1 MGRATVETM
10 GSSSNNT
17 TVATAILVS
26 SNNINNIMVVETINN
41 NNSRTLRL
49 KQLSKGIS
57 HASYASWKVAAS
69 SCEAEALILHI
80 GLTL

>member
-10 GSSSNNT
+10 GNNIKVSNT
-17 TVATAILVS
+17 TVAKAAILVS
-26 SNNINNIMVVETINN
+26 SSNIMAETIS

-49 KQLSKGIS
+49 KQLSKGSS

-69 SCEAEALILHI
+69 SCKA
-80 GLTL
+80 

>member
-10 GSSSNNT
+10 GNTIKVSNT
-17 TVATAILVS
+17 TVATVAKVAKVAILVS
-26 SNNINNIMVVETINN
+26 SSNIMAEIIS

-49 KQLSKGIS
+49 KQLSKGFS

-69 SCEAEALILHI
+69 SCKA
-80 GLTL
+80 

>member
-10 GSSSNNT
+10 GNTIKVSNI
-17 TVATAILVS
+17 TVATVAKVAILVS
-26 SNNINNIMVVETINN
+26 SSNIMAETIS

-49 KQLSKGIS
+49 KQLSKGFS

-69 SCEAEALILHI
+69 SCKA
-80 GLTL
+80 